1 MDWRKPTLQ
10 KLRRHHAIPVR
21 ALALLAGV
29 PQRVVYLAEIGAVVS
44 RDEAVRVLRAI
55 SHLLGRP
62 VTFREV
68 YMNVRCA
75 DQETQPLPAA
85 RGSLIEEWR
94 RAARIQ
100 GANENGKQT
109 A

>member
-1 MDWRKPTLQ
+1 MYWRKPTLQ

-44 RDEAVRVLRAI
+44 RDEAARVLHAI

-62 VTFREV
+62 VTFHEV
-68 YMNVRCA
+68 YINVRCA
-75 DQETQPLPAA
+75 DQETQPLPVA
-85 RGSLIEEWR
+85 RRSRMERWK
-94 RAARIQ
+94 RAAQVQ
-100 GANENGKQT
+100 GASEHGEQT

>member
-1 MDWRKPTLQ
+1 MYWHKPTLQ
-10 KLRRHHAIPVR
+10 KLRRHHKIPVR

-44 RDEAVRVLRAI
+44 RDEAARILHAI

-62 VTFREV
+62 VTFHEV
-68 YMNVRCA
+68 YINVRWA
-75 DQETQPLPAA
+75 DQETQPLPIARLRRMERWKQAA
-85 RGSLIEEWR
+85 RV
-94 RAARIQ
+94 Q
-100 GANENGKQT
+100 GAGEHGEQT

>member
-1 MDWRKPTLQ
+1 MYWRKPTLQ
-10 KLRRHHAIPVR
+10 RLRKHHAIP
-21 ALALLAGV
+21 AHILALLAGV

-44 RDEAVRVLRAI
+44 RDEAAGVLRAI
-55 SHLLGRP
+55 SRLLGRP

-85 RGSLIEEWR
+85 RGNRVEEWS
-94 RAARIQ
+94 RAARLQ
-100 GANENGKQT
+100 RVSEHGEQT

>member
-1 MDWRKPTLQ
+1 MYWRKPTLQ
-10 KLRRHHAIPVR
+10 RLRMHHAIPAR
-21 ALALLAGV
+21 ALALLADL

-44 RDEAVRVLRAI
+44 RDEAAGILRAI

-85 RGSLIEEWR
+85 RGNRIEGWR
-94 RAARIQ
+94 RAARVQ
-100 GANENGKQT
+100 GARENGEQT

>member
-1 MDWRKPTLQ
+1 MYWHKPTLQ
-10 KLRRHHAIPVR
+10 KLRRHYAIPAR

-44 RDEAVRVLRAI
+44 RDEAARVLYAI
-55 SHLLGRP
+55 SRLLGRP
-62 VTFREV
+62 ITFREV

-75 DQETQPLPAA
+75 DQETQPLPIM
-85 RGSLIEEWR
+85 RDSRTEEWR
-94 RAARIQ
+94 RAARVQ
-100 GANENGKQT
+100 GVSGNGEQT